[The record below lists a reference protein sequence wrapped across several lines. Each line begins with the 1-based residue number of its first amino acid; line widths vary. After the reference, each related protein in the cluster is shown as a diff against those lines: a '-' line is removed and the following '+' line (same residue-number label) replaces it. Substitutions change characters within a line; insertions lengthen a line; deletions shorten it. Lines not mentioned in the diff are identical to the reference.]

1 MSEKSSVPEG
11 VAILSILL
19 VGVNILGLF
28 WISASLSRMATSLHS
43 LGPVAAH
50 VATTPEIPAVLD
62 ENSSPYVSPFVDVSP
77 RAGLKVKGV
86 VQPSLCQPDQVSLP
100 PDELVI
106 GIEVNG
112 EPRAY
117 VVEAFEVFEVHDPN
131 DLSVHVVN
139 DILGNEPISIT
150 HCNLTHSTRVLT
162 HVAESGRQVE
172 PLDVRVGG
180 WENGM
185 LLVVDNALYSHH
197 APEVPLVDV
206 PYLTTTWGHWLADH
220 PDSLVY
226 TGDPC
231 DS

>member
-1 MSEKSSVPEG
+1 MSEKSSIPEG

-19 VGVNILGLF
+19 VGINILGLF
-28 WISASLSRMATSLHS
+28 WISASLSRMAVSLRS
-43 LGPVAAH
+43 LEPAASTIVAPVD
-50 VATTPEIPAVLD
+50 VPSIPAGD
-62 ENSSPYVSPFVDVSP
+62 SSPYVSPFVDVSP
-77 RAGLKVKGV
+77 RAGLKVQGV
-86 VQPSLCQPDQVSLP
+86 VHPSLCLPEQVSLP
-100 PDELVI
+100 PDALVI
-106 GIEVNG
+106 GVEVNG

-117 VVEAFEVFEVHDPN
+117 VVEAFEVFEVDDPN

-139 DILGNEPISIT
+139 DVLGNEPVSIT

-162 HVAESGRQVE
+162 HLVEPGDHAE

-197 APEVPLVDV
+197 ATDVPLVDV

-226 TGDPC
+226 TGHPC